1 MTSPGRGAT
10 IGGPGAP
17 APAPAWPRYA
27 AAALVLVLGVA
38 VAVGLHR
45 AALDQ
50 AAEREALVADQTANV
65 VTATLEQLPATVA
78 GAHSLV
84 GPDGEVDLDA
94 FATYA
99 EAAIESSPFR
109 ALAVVLEVPAD
120 QRPALERELGG
131 PIREEVDG
139 PPAERRDRHL
149 VVRAVSPPDLETTAS
164 LVGVDL
170 TGDGVR
176 RATMLA
182 ARDSGDTAV
191 SGIISA
197 VPSGEPAVFVAHP
210 LYRTGRPPGTVV
222 DRRAAIVGYVTSGLV
237 GTGVL
242 DAVER
247 NVGDPVGIRIDDP
260 DSGRTLAESDPA
272 PGSGVTVRRRVAGRE
287 WLVTVDDRQS
297 VSLAGPAVTVAGS
310 AALAVALALLGRRAQ
325 RHRRDVTRHVELL
338 EGIASLGRSLA
349 AAGSVDDLAAV
360 VRAEV
365 PAALGARWAELE
377 LPGTTA
383 PTRSAPPG
391 APDGDEPSPE
401 AREVVSRREVGSS
414 PDGDGA
420 ALTVAWPAGA
430 PPDELTLA
438 GLTTVTE
445 MCAQTL
451 ARARLSDRARSDAV
465 SSRLLAGLA
474 EAAATAAT
482 TDQVARTLAGRA
494 ADVPGATSADIALL
508 SDDGAALRVV
518 HGDED
523 VPDDHLTVRPP
534 DRRWP
539 VVAALLD
546 DAPVL
551 LGDLDAVA
559 ARFPEH
565 EQLMRA
571 HGLAALACLP
581 LHDEDGRSLGVL
593 SLAWDAPRRFT
604 AELVDD
610 LRITADICASSLQ
623 RARQTDRDH
632 ARSSALA
639 TLAGLLSAARTFD
652 DVGRTIIAE
661 ATPVLDADLAMVGVV
676 EGEDLHLL
684 LPDSPAV
691 RAALREPV
699 VPLDSDFPALLAIR
713 RRELVTFPSTAA
725 VPDRELAAALDH
737 AGVRAGAC
745 APLLASD
752 GEPVGVLVVLWRHPP
767 RFDEALA
774 ERVRVVAE
782 LCAQSAERSRL
793 FDAEH
798 QVRSDLERSVVVRLP
813 EVEGLDV
820 AARYRPA
827 APSVGMG
834 GDWYDALTLP
844 GGRLCLVV
852 GDVTGHGVP
861 AVAKMTQVRTVVHTL
876 AAGGT
881 PLPDILVRTSE
892 VMVRDDLGYAT
903 VLIAVVDPRAGTLSY
918 VTAGHL
924 PPLVRR
930 PGGSVDILT
939 GGRHS
944 VLGIELTPRPPGF
957 LPFPAGSTLVI
968 YTDGLIERRDTAI
981 DVSVATLA
989 DTLRATAATTAEE
1002 LADELLDHRG
1012 PNDVASDDVALV
1024 VARHLP

>member
-1 MTSPGRGAT
+1 VSPGRGAT
-10 IGGPGAP
+10 IGGAGAP

-27 AAALVLVLGVA
+27 AAALVVVLGIA

-50 AAEREALVADQTANV
+50 AAEREALVADRTANV
-65 VTATLEQLPATVA
+65 VAATLEQLPATVA
-78 GAHSLV
+78 GTPSLV

-99 EAAIESSPFR
+99 EGAIEASPFQ

-120 QRPALERELGG
+120 QRPAFEREIGG

-139 PPAERRDRHL
+139 PPAGPRDRHL
-149 VVRAVSPPDLETTAS
+149 AVRAVAPPDRETTAP
-164 LVGVDL
+164 LIGVDL
-170 TGDGVR
+170 TPDEVR
-176 RATMLA
+176 RATLLA
-182 ARDSGDTAV
+182 ARDTGTTAV
-191 SGIISA
+191 SGTIHA
-197 VPSGEPAVFVAHP
+197 VPSGSPAVFVAHP
-210 LYRTGRPPGTVV
+210 LYRSGRPPATTEE
-222 DRRAAIVGYVTSGLV
+222 RREEIVGYVTSGLL
-237 GTGVL
+237 GTGL
-242 DAVER
+242 LEAVER
-247 NVGDPVGIRIDDP
+247 NVGDPVGLRIEDP
-260 DSGRTLAESDPA
+260 ESGRTLSESDPA
-272 PGSGVTVRRRVAGRE
+272 PGSGITVVRHVADRS
-287 WLVTVDDRQS
+287 WRITVDDRQS
-297 VSLAGPAVTVAGS
+297 VSLAGPAVTVAG
-310 AALAVALALLGRRAQ
+310 AGALAAALALLGRRAQ
-325 RHRRDVTRHVELL
+325 RHQRDVTRHVELL
-338 EGIASLGRSLA
+338 DGIASLGRSLA
-349 AAGSVDDLAAV
+349 AAGSVDDLTAV

-383 PTRSAPPG
+383 PTRSAPSGDAP
-391 APDGDEPSPE
+391 PDGP
-401 AREVVSRREVGSS
+401 RELVTRRTVGSS
-414 PDGDGA
+414 PDDDGA
-420 ALTVAWPAGA
+420 ALAVAWPASS
-430 PPDELTLA
+430 PPDDLALA

-508 SDDGAALRVV
+508 TDDGTALRVV
-518 HGDED
+518 HGDPD

-539 VVAALLD
+539 PVAALLD

-559 ARFPEH
+559 AQFPDH
-565 EQLMRA
+565 EQLMRL

-581 LHDEDGRSLGVL
+581 LHDEDGRPIGVL
-593 SLAWDAPRRFT
+593 GLVWDAPRRFT

-610 LRITADICASSLQ
+610 LRITADLCASSLQ
-623 RARQTDRDH
+623 RALQTDRDH

-676 EGEDLHLL
+676 EGEHLHLL

-691 RAALREPV
+691 QAALREPV
-699 VPLDSDFPALLAIR
+699 VPLNSDFPALLAIR

-725 VPDRELAAALDH
+725 VPDRDLASALDR

-745 APLLASD
+745 APLLAAD
-752 GEPVGVLVVLWRHPP
+752 GEPVGVLVVLWRRPP

-774 ERVRVVAE
+774 ERIQVVAE

-798 QVRSDLERSVVVRLP
+798 RVRSDLERSVVVRLP
-813 EVEGLDV
+813 QVEGLDV

-903 VLIAVVDPRAGTLSY
+903 VLIAVIDPRAGTLSY

-944 VLGIELTPRPPGF
+944 VLGIELTARPPGF
-957 LPFPAGSTLVI
+957 LAFPAGSTLVI

-989 DTLRATAATTAEE
+989 DSLRATTATTAEE
-1002 LADELLDHRG
+1002 LADELLAHRG
-1012 PNDVASDDVALV
+1012 PHDVATDDVALV
-1024 VARHLP
+1024 VARHLA